1 MVDGLDFST
10 IDENEKLLER
20 EFDRKLIQ
28 ALKEL
33 RGDEALGPDGFS
45 VSLWSS
51 FKFQHCWQVVKANI
65 MAFFKEFHES
75 YKFGSP

>member
-1 MVDGLDFST
+1 MVDGLHFST

-33 RGDEALGPDGFS
+33 RGDEALGSDGFTMVLFQ
-45 VSLWSS
+45 VSSLL
-51 FKFQHCWQVVKANI
+51 A
-65 MAFFKEFHES
+65 
-75 YKFGSP
+75 GG

>member
-10 IDENEKLLER
+10 IDGNEKFLER

-33 RGDEALGPDGFS
+33 RGDEALGPDGFTMVLFQ
-45 VSLWSS
+45 VSTLL
-51 FKFQHCWQVVKANI
+51 A
-65 MAFFKEFHES
+65 
-75 YKFGSP
+75 GG

>member
-33 RGDEALGPDGFS
+33 RGDEALGSDGS
-45 VSLWSS
+45 V
-51 FKFQHCWQVVKANI
+51 
-65 MAFFKEFHES
+65 FH
-75 YKFGSP
+75 YGPL